1 MSSSTTS
8 NKPSVRP
15 GYGGGGSAGGQY
27 QHQRQAPQQEYRPP
41 KYVPPR
47 YDNRFVLDI
56 TVAAALLLIGSF
68 LFSLYESFVLFLDYE
83 NSADATTLACDSV
96 VLASSVLF
104 LLGAA
109 IFMYISYPEELRHEL
124 QLVEAFKGEGA
135 ARHSFGQRYLWGSS
149 LLVVMWIF
157 VVATLPI
164 FAVPVLKYQAGSFD
178 LAYCIVFELI
188 LATALVVLAFWLV
201 ATLPENMMQ
210 HDGRGSRYFFDT
222 FLSCCPV
229 SSCCGDE
236 NFLQQHAGSDFLVG
250 SWLFFAGAGLFFA
263 VVVYYCY
270 IQYQYLLIYCAL
282 VGAIALWAGASVLVF
297 VSYPGNFY
305 SRLWWCLMTCQSG
318 EVWVAE
324 DDLDERDER
333 RRLV

>member
-1 MSSSTTS
+1 M
-8 NKPSVRP
+8 
-15 GYGGGGSAGGQY
+15 GGQQQRRQ
-27 QHQRQAPQQEYRPP
+27 QHQQQPP

-47 YDNRFVLDI
+47 YDNRYVLDI
-56 TVAAALLLIGSF
+56 TVAAALLLIASF
-68 LFSLYESFVLFLDYE
+68 LLALYESFILFLDYE
-83 NSADATTLACDSV
+83 NSEDATTLACDGV

-104 LLGAA
+104 LLGTM
-109 IFMYISYPEELRHEL
+109 IFMYVSYPDQLRHEL
-124 QLVEAFKGEGA
+124 QLVEGFKGEGA
-135 ARHSFGQRYLWGSS
+135 ERHSFGERYLWGTS
-149 LLVVMWIF
+149 LLCVMWIF
-157 VVATLPI
+157 VLATLPL
-164 FAVPVLKYQAGSFD
+164 FAVPVLKYEAGSFD

-188 LATALVVLAFWLV
+188 VATGLLVLAFWLV

-210 HDGRGSRYFFDT
+210 HNGRGSRYFHET

-236 NFLQQHAGSDFLVG
+236 DFLLQHAGSDFLVG
-250 SWLFFAGAGLFFA
+250 SWLFFAGAGIFFA

-270 IQYQYLLIYCAL
+270 IQYQYLLIYIAL
-282 VGAIALWAGASVLVF
+282 IGAIALWAGASLLVF

-305 SRLWWCLMTCQSG
+305 SRLWWCLMTCQKG

-324 DDLDERDER
+324 DDLDDRDER